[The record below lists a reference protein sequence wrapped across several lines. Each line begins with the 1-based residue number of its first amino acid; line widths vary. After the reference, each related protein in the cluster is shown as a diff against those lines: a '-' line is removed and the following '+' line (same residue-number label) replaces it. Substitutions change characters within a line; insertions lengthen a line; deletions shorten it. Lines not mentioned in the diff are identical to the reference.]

1 MLTSYKFTVKNDTL
15 SDMKSCREHIQGPFY
30 CHLVRITFF
39 NRITIFLFC
48 IFFTPKIAQKHKLHQ
63 SSALKCEIKGNVVV
77 GMSDYNFES
86 IPKKDHYLFKWVLTT
101 EKACFFA
108 SNQALGIH

>member
-1 MLTSYKFTVKNDTL
+1 MLTSLQVY
-15 SDMKSCREHIQGPFY
+15 REKWYFERHEVLQGAHPRTFLLPPCPHNFY
-30 CHLVRITFF
+30 
-39 NRITIFLFC
+39 NRITIFLFY

-63 SSALKCEIKGNVVV
+63 SSTLKCEIKGNVVV

-108 SNQALGIH
+108 PNQALGIH